1 MQHVNHPPGHC
12 QCGRSVDFERAVGS
26 GTHREVACVCRRRHD
41 VAFGASGWTSV
52 AELTPE
58 LSVPLSGFSA
68 QLRHADDA
76 ERFWFPFALQGGVAL
91 PVHILI
97 SPSAKIA
104 EVKAADLKV
113 FRIEAVG
120 LPTDARRRW
129 IAWWQE
135 RRPASRSRGPSPIV
149 PSRLGRWP
157 APALGRRPAAFP
169 VR

>member
-1 MQHVNHPPGHC
+1 MQHGNHPLGHC
-12 QCGRSVDFERAVGS
+12 ECGRTVAFEGAVGS
-26 GTHREVACVCRRRHD
+26 GTHREISCVCRRRHD
-41 VAFGASGWTSV
+41 VELGASGWTAV
-52 AELTPE
+52 AELTLE

-76 ERFWFPFALQGGVAL
+76 ERFWFPFALRGGVAL
-91 PVHILI
+91 PVHILF
-97 SPSAKIA
+97 SPSAKTA

-113 FRIEAVG
+113 FRIDAVC

-149 PSRLGRWP
+149 PSRVGRLP
-157 APALGRRPAAFP
+157 VAMLGRRPAAFP
-169 VR
+169 AR